1 MANNEEEEESR
12 LERRGVI
19 CTQLRHT
26 QPNKYLTC
34 NHTLPNIQQNT
45 GSHSP
50 SIGHT
55 PQQQQQHHSAKFS
68 SEYSRY
74 HVHDR
79 TRTAVHEPETQQS
92 MGLLMLFVLDDACR

>member
-26 QPNKYLTC
+26 QPNKYLK
-34 NHTLPNIQQNT
+34 HVYNIQQNT

-55 PQQQQQHHSAKFS
+55 PQQHHHHHSAKFS

-79 TRTAVHEPETQQS
+79 TRTAVHEPKTQQS
-92 MGLLMLFVLDDACR
+92 MGLLVLFVLDDACR